1 MLPSLFIS
9 HGSPDLSIKKHAVSD
24 FLRSLASNF
33 KKPESIIIVSAHWF
47 TKDLEILSN
56 PNPRLIYDFYGFPN
70 ELYMK
75 KYPAANDISLV
86 DNIVSKIETNGLKI
100 RKNSSREGYDHGV
113 WSILS
118 MIYPNA
124 DIPVVQLSLPLSY
137 DIDMLIRLGEI
148 LKEFRD
154 ESLVIT
160 SGNITHNLRDV
171 DWNNE
176 GYVRE
181 YAKVFRDF
189 VVDKLEKGEIEALKD
204 IENIP
209 YLKENHPTLDHFL
222 PLYIS
227 IGGSNDHIGESLIEN
242 YMYGNLAM
250 DTIIFKE

>member
-9 HGSPDLSIKKHAVSD
+9 HGSPDLSIKQHEVSD
-24 FLRSLASNF
+24 FLRTLALKF
-33 KKPESIIIVSAHWF
+33 EKPRSIIIVSAHWF

-56 PNPRLIYDFYGFPN
+56 PNPRLIYDFYGFAD
-70 ELYMK
+70 ELFMK
-75 KYPAANDISLV
+75 KYPATNDISLV
-86 DNIVSKIETNGLKI
+86 DSIVSKIEANGLNI

-171 DWNNE
+171 DWYNE
-176 GYVRE
+176 GYVKE

-189 VVDKLEKGEIEALKD
+189 IVDKLTKGDIESLKD
-204 IENIP
+204 IESIP
-209 YLKENHPTLDHFL
+209 YLKDNHPTLDHFL

-227 IGGSNDHIGESLIEN
+227 LGSSSDFKGESLIEN